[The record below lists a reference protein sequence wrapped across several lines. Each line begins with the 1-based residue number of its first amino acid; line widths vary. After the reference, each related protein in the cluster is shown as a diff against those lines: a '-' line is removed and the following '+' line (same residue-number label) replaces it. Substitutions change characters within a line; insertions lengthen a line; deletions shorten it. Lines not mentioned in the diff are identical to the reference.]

1 MQITSDCV
9 CVDIRTFGSYFA
21 IYNVGILFDFTLLK
35 TFSPIEAFVR
45 DSLCLVYH
53 FFLWLPL
60 LFLRRVLQV
69 LFCSPI
75 RSLIVTVSH
84 FTNLRSKCFQAV
96 SEQGNRAKN
105 GAGRR
110 AGRGFARPK
119 LKIPCV
125 PRSFFVTKPHGKACY
140 AGYIWLTVSLRYFV
154 LIITLAVRS
163 P

>member
-9 CVDIRTFGSYFA
+9 GVDIRTFGSYFA

-35 TFSPIEAFVR
+35 TFSPTEAFVR
-45 DSLCLVYH
+45 DSMCLVYH

-84 FTNLRSKCFQAV
+84 LTSLRSKCFQAV
-96 SEQGNRAKN
+96 
-105 GAGRR
+105 GASRR
-110 AGRGFARPK
+110 AGRGFARRK

-125 PRSFFVTKPHGKACY
+125 PRSFFVTRPHRKACY

-154 LIITLAVRS
+154 LTITLAVRS
-163 P
+163 L